1 MVMILNHLRMC
12 FSREYIDK
20 NVVEFAKNN
29 PEVTIYVRER
39 NGKHPRIV
47 ANFSKCNFR
56 LSSWEM

>member
-1 MVMILNHLRMC
+1 MC

-47 ANFSKCNFR
+47 ANFSKCTFR